1 MEHIYHRPAIV
12 QPNSP
17 LRRIPASFNVR
28 QRAYFDGIVYSIEI
42 ADMAYRRLR
51 ETLWGISEKIDEDD
65 EIQEYVQAV
74 ADAWLVIDSLNRL
87 RALCISAPLMAEK
100 EYCRGFVQNLHPV
113 KGMRNNVQHLD
124 GRIDIMVSKKQPVW
138 GSLSWAVVTDN
149 PPTKARLH
157 TLVAGSFRPGE
168 HEMVDIGG
176 RIFLM
181 PLDAITLTAGGE
193 SLELSDLMVA
203 TADFTALAEAELS
216 QLIQPGEPYSRD
228 LHLMTEVTFND
239 SEVPSGKLKITFS

>member
-1 MEHIYHRPAIV
+1 MEHIHHRPAIV

-51 ETLWGISEKIDEDD
+51 ETLWSISKRVDEDD
-65 EIQEYVQAV
+65 DIHEYVHAV
-74 ADAWLVIDSLNRL
+74 ADAWLAIDSLNRL
-87 RALCISAPLMAEK
+87 RALCMSAPLIAET
-100 EYCRGFVQNLHPV
+100 EYCRGFVQNLHQV

-124 GRIDIMVSKKQPVW
+124 GRIDIMVRKKQPVW

-176 RIFLM
+176 RSFLM
-181 PLDAITLTAGGE
+181 PVDAITLTAGGE
-193 SLELSDLMVA
+193 SLELSELMVA
-203 TADFTALAEAELS
+203 TADFTALAEADLS
-216 QLIQPGEPYSRD
+216 QLIQPGEPYTRD
-228 LHLMTEVTFND
+228 LHLMTEITFND
-239 SEVPSGKLKITFS
+239 SQVPSGKLKITFS

>member
-1 MEHIYHRPAIV
+1 MQLNHRPAIV

-51 ETLWGISEKIDEDD
+51 ETLWSISKRVNEDD
-65 EIQEYVQAV
+65 DIHEYVHAV

-87 RALCISAPLMAEK
+87 RALCVSAPLIAEN
-100 EYCRGFVQNLHPV
+100 EYCRGFVQSVHSV

-124 GRIDIMVSKKQPVW
+124 GRIDNMVRKKQPVW
-138 GSLSWAVVTDN
+138 GALSWAVVTDN

-168 HEMVDIGG
+168 HEMVEIGG
-176 RIFLM
+176 RNFEM
-181 PLDAITLTAGGE
+181 PVDAITLTASGE
-193 SLELSDLMVA
+193 SLEISELMVA
-203 TADFTALAEAELS
+203 TEDFSAMVESDLN
-216 QLIQPGEPYSRD
+216 QLIQPGDLYSRD

-239 SEVPSGKLKITFS
+239 SQVPSGKLKFTFS

>member
-1 MEHIYHRPAIV
+1 MEHINHRPAIV

-17 LRRIPASFNVR
+17 LRRIPTSFNVR

-51 ETLWGISEKIDEDD
+51 ETLWSISKRVDEDD
-65 EIQEYVQAV
+65 DIHEYVHAV

-87 RALCISAPLMAEK
+87 RALCISAPLISEK
-100 EYCRGFVQNLHPV
+100 EYCRGFVQNLHLV

-124 GRIDIMVSKKQPVW
+124 SRIDKMVRMKQPVW
-138 GSLSWAVVTDN
+138 GTLSWAVVTDN

-168 HEMVDIGG
+168 HEMLEIGG
-176 RIFLM
+176 RSFLM
-181 PLDAITLTAGGE
+181 PVDAITLTAGGE
-193 SLELSDLMVA
+193 TLELSDLMAA
-203 TADFTALAEAELS
+203 TASFSALAESDLN
-216 QLIQPGEPYSRD
+216 QLIPPGEQYNRD
-228 LHLMTEVTFND
+228 LHLMAEVTFND
-239 SEVPSGKLKITFS
+239 SQISSGKLKITFS

>member
-1 MEHIYHRPAIV
+1 MEHINHRPAIV

-51 ETLWGISEKIDEDD
+51 ETLWSISKRIDEDD
-65 EIQEYVQAV
+65 DIQEYVHAV

-87 RALCISAPLMAEK
+87 RALCISAPLIAGN
-100 EYCRGFVQNLHPV
+100 EYCRGFVQSLYPV

-124 GRIDIMVSKKQPVW
+124 GRIDNMVRTKQPVW
-138 GSLSWAVVTDN
+138 GSLSWAVVTDH

-176 RIFLM
+176 RSFLM
-181 PLDAITLTAGGE
+181 PVDAITLTAGGE
-193 SLELSDLMVA
+193 SLELSGLMVS
-203 TADFTALAEAELS
+203 TADFTALAEADLS
-216 QLIQPGEPYSRD
+216 QLIEPGEPYTRD

>member
-1 MEHIYHRPAIV
+1 MEHINHRPAIV

-17 LRRIPASFNVR
+17 LRRIPVSFNVR

-42 ADMAYRRLR
+42 SDMAYRRLR
-51 ETLWGISEKIDEDD
+51 ETLWSISKRIDEDD
-65 EIQEYVQAV
+65 DIQEYVHAV
-74 ADAWLVIDSLNRL
+74 ADAWLAIDSLNRL
-87 RALCISAPLMAEK
+87 RALCMSAPLIAGN
-100 EYCRGFVQNLHPV
+100 EYCRGFVQSLYPV

-124 GRIDIMVSKKQPVW
+124 GRIDNMVRTKQPVW

-157 TLVAGSFRPGE
+157 TLVAGSSRPGE

-176 RIFLM
+176 RSFLM
-181 PLDAITLTAGGE
+181 PVDAITLTAGGE
-193 SLELSDLMVA
+193 SLELSELMVS
-203 TADFTALAEAELS
+203 TADFTALAEADLN
-216 QLIQPGEPYSRD
+216 QLIQPGEPYTRD

>member
-51 ETLWGISEKIDEDD
+51 ETLWSISKRVDEDD
-65 EIQEYVQAV
+65 DIHEYVHAV
-74 ADAWLVIDSLNRL
+74 ADAWLAIDSLNRL
-87 RALCISAPLMAEK
+87 RALCMSAPLIAEA

-124 GRIDIMVSKKQPVW
+124 GRIDIMVRKKQPVW

-176 RIFLM
+176 RSFLM
-181 PLDAITLTAGGE
+181 PVDAITLTAGGE
-193 SLELSDLMVA
+193 SLELSELMVA
-203 TADFTALAEAELS
+203 TADFTALAEADLS
-216 QLIQPGEPYSRD
+216 QLIQPGEPYTRD

-239 SEVPSGKLKITFS
+239 SQVPSGKLKITFS

>member
-1 MEHIYHRPAIV
+1 MQLNNPPAII
-12 QPNSP
+12 QPNST
-17 LRRIPASFNVR
+17 LRRIPVSFNVR

-51 ETLWGISEKIDEDD
+51 ETLWSISKKIAEDD
-65 EIQEYVQAV
+65 DVQEYVHAV

-87 RALCISAPLMAEK
+87 RALCMSAPLIAEK
-100 EYCRGFVQNLHPV
+100 EYCRGFVQSLYTV

-124 GRIDIMVSKKQPVW
+124 GRIDNMVRTKQPVW
-138 GSLSWAVVTDN
+138 GSLSWAVVIDN

-168 HEMVDIGG
+168 HEMVEIGG
-176 RIFLM
+176 RNFLL

-193 SLELSDLMVA
+193 SLELSEMMVA
-203 TADFTALAEAELS
+203 AAGFSTLAEADLN
-216 QLIQPGEPYSRD
+216 QLIQPGESYTRD
-228 LHLMTEVTFND
+228 LHFITEVTFND
-239 SEVPSGKLKITFS
+239 SEVPSGKLKITFT